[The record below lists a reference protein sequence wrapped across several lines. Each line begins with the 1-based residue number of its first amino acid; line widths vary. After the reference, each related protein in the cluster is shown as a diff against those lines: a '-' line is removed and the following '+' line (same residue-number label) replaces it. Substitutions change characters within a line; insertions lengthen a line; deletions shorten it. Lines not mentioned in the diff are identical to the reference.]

1 MKLKTLLI
9 SFLLA
14 VPNLHALAGP
24 IDLHQARG
32 LAAQFFKEHHPE
44 AQLENDAFAPTHKR
58 MGVTTAGTETPVYYV
73 FNATDEAGFVVVSGD
88 DRTAPILCY
97 STSGSFDATAMP
109 PHVQQWMETYAQQI
123 EALDAY
129 ALQAEQVSDE
139 RPAISPLLTTL
150 WNQGSPYNDACPLQG
165 SARTYTG
172 CTATALAQVMKYHE
186 WPAEQTTA
194 IPAYTTPSARIYVP
208 ELAPTT
214 FRWSEMRDDYHY
226 SDYAT
231 AVAELMRYCGQAL
244 YSDYT
249 AHSTSASMADIPQV
263 LHNYFGYDA
272 GARHLY
278 QAAYPISE
286 WEALIY
292 AELQAGR
299 PVIHAGTSLEA
310 GHAFV
315 CDGYDGA
322 GMFHFNWGWGGM
334 YDGYFKLS
342 LLTPGV
348 GGIGSGSADGYSA
361 NQHIVIGIQPPTG
374 VTPSPLPF
382 SALNLQQS
390 GTNLYCDFQNPNTQ
404 KATAYVG
411 FALVDEQGNIQ
422 RLLKDCGTMTLKGY
436 NLESN
441 WAGLFM
447 GPYGEVDLAPGVHR
461 IAAVSKVQAEGD
473 WQHAGTK
480 QTYFEVEIGEGGEL
494 LNAVIHP
501 IRQMEIASFECISSA
516 VVGTNLTV
524 RVTVNNQGD
533 DLNSMLYFYV
543 SETDRLGAPVTRI
556 PLLLHGNTTSHYDV
570 SFFPYNVGKYNMW
583 LSDVDDG
590 VSYLEKRE
598 VEVLPAPT
606 QPADLELLSCTIN
619 PHDVSAEIEVRNN
632 GSEPYYREIVAHIY
646 EDLYG
651 DGLYYYLKQ
660 VKQYGEIPPHA
671 TRSYTFTFD
680 GVTESRNCY
689 ISIGY
694 YQQHTDEYSTQ
705 LGASQY
711 FKTDVTSL
719 QQVPVSVPGKDNTF
733 RLDGTKVMR
742 PHQPG
747 IYIINGQKRLVK

>member
-1 MKLKTLLI
+1 
-9 SFLLA
+9 
-14 VPNLHALAGP
+14 
-24 IDLHQARG
+24 
-32 LAAQFFKEHHPE
+32 
-44 AQLENDAFAPTHKR
+44 
-58 MGVTTAGTETPVYYV
+58 
-73 FNATDEAGFVVVSGD
+73 
-88 DRTAPILCY
+88 PILGY
-97 STSGSFDATAMP
+97 STSGRFDATAMP
-109 PHVQQWMETYAQQI
+109 PHVQHWMETYAQQI

-129 ALQAEQVSDE
+129 ALQAELVSDE
-139 RPAISPLLTTL
+139 RPAITPMLTTL

-194 IPAYTTPSARIYVP
+194 IPAYTTPSAKIYVP

-214 FRWSEMRDDYHY
+214 FRWSEMQDDYHY

-249 AHSTSASMADIPQV
+249 ASSTSAAMTDIPQA
-263 LHNYFGYDA
+263 LYNYFGYDA
-272 GARHLY
+272 GVRHLY
-278 QAAYPISE
+278 QADYPLSE
-286 WEALIY
+286 WEEIIY

-299 PVIHAGTSLEA
+299 PVIHAGTSLDA

-361 NQHIVIGIQPPTG
+361 NQRIVIGIQPPTG
-374 VTPSPLPF
+374 VTAPLKPF

-390 GTNLYCDFQNPNTQ
+390 GTNLYCDFQNPNTTS
-404 KATAYVG
+404 ATAHVG
-411 FALVDEQGNIQ
+411 FALLDATGNIE

-436 NLESN
+436 NLERN
-441 WAGLFM
+441 WVGLYM

-461 IAAVSKVQAEGD
+461 IAAVSKVQAEDD

-480 QTYFEVEIGEGGEL
+480 QTYFEVEIGEGREL
-494 LNAVIHP
+494 LSAVIHP
-501 IRQMEIASFECISSA
+501 VQQMEIASFECISSA

-543 SETDRLGAPVTRI
+543 SETDRMGTPVTRI

-570 SFFPYNVGKYNMW
+570 SFFPRNVGRYNMW
-583 LSDVDDG
+583 LSNVDDG
-590 VSYLEKRE
+590 VSYIEKRE
-598 VEVLPAPT
+598 IDVIAAPT
-606 QPADLELLSCTIN
+606 QPAELELLSCTIN

-632 GSEPYYREIVAHIY
+632 GTEPYYREIVAHIY

-651 DGLYYYLKQ
+651 DGLYYYLKK
-660 VKQYGEIPPHA
+660 VEQYGEIPPHA
-671 TRSYTFTFD
+671 TRTYTFTFD

-689 ISIGY
+689 IYIGY
-694 YQQHTDEYSTQ
+694 YKNHTDEFSTQ
-705 LGASQY
+705 LGPSQY
-711 FKTDVTSL
+711 FTTDVTSL
-719 QQVPVSVPGKDNTF
+719 PKVPVSVSGKGMTF
-733 RLDGTKVMR
+733 RLDGTKVTR
-742 PHQPG
+742 PQQPG
-747 IYIINGQKRLVK
+747 IYIIDGQKRWVR